1 MNAKWIQAPITMLG
15 AAMMVAGAA
24 TAAPVGSMDRTF
36 AVKAAQ
42 GGMAEVSAARIAER
56 KAIDV
61 GVRDFAQRM
70 KTDHSQANRDLMRV
84 AGNQGMALPM
94 RTDARHRMQLAR
106 LESFSGPQF
115 DRVYMKGQIADHVA
129 TVALFQREANWGRN
143 PALRSFAA
151 RMLPTLR
158 SHKNMSF
165 TVAESLNPNM
175 RAGMYA
181 HRRHRMAPM

>member
-1 MNAKWIQAPITMLG
+1 MHVKWIQAPLMTLS
-15 AAMMVAGAA
+15 AAMMIAGVA
-24 TAAPVGSMDRTF
+24 TAAPVGSMDRMF

-42 GGMAEVSAARIAER
+42 GGIAEVSAARIAER
-56 KAIDV
+56 KAIDG

-70 KTDHSQANRDLMRV
+70 RTDHSQANRDLTRI
-84 AGNQGMALPM
+84 ASGQGIALPM
-94 RTDARHRMQLAR
+94 STDAKHRMQLAR

-115 DRVYMKGQIADHVA
+115 DRVYMKGQVADHVA
-129 TVALFQREANWGRN
+129 TVALFQREARWGRN

-151 RMLPTLR
+151 RMLPALK

-175 RAGMYA
+175 RAGIYA